1 MRNREADAKARP
13 EFREIT
19 EAGLGLFLG
28 FAVGGAAALAG
39 AGILSGAR
47 VPFGGCR
54 YIGLVLL

>member
-1 MRNREADAKARP
+1 VGVAAVDASPA

-39 AGILSGAR
+39 ARIFPGAGML
-47 VPFGGCR
+47 FGGCR
-54 YIGLVLL
+54 YIGLVLF